1 MPEYQVQ
8 ISASEE
14 ISEVLLVN
22 KATGETIALDMEVSE
37 AGEITF
43 VGSAPKGNYEIVA
56 KAVSGKEVDVAQ
68 K

>member
-1 MPEYQVQ
+1 
-8 ISASEE
+8 
-14 ISEVLLVN
+14 
-22 KATGETIALDMEVSE
+22 MEVSE

-68 K
+68 SDNSLKVNDEKL